1 MGCGRERS
9 WRSCEIEE
17 AYVQLNNNNN
27 NNIVQQWDT
36 QVFKICIAVYGR
48 VPRSECVLA
57 DSESTSNTNKCK

>member
-27 NNIVQQWDT
+27 NNNNIVQQ
-36 QVFKICIAVYGR
+36 
-48 VPRSECVLA
+48 
-57 DSESTSNTNKCK
+57 